1 MSVKLRGCTCALSNM
16 DLNRG
21 ALPRPY
27 ILWLSW
33 AVLESGWYPKTC
45 QFKGVTSAFPEE
57 TPHTESILII
67 LVPSVRGDFVNY
79 IPKLFPWEDYHH
91 IRYSPQIYSSPP
103 PKKKKGSY
111 YTTPKNK
118 QFEPENGGPLVP
130 RRFLLETH
138 HFQVSA
144 VELHPLSYPAF
155 ASSNSHPSVLEWSR
169 MSLGTKK
176 TYRWYRCHLGRQTN
190 QAVFINITILYL

>member
-103 PKKKKGSY
+103 QKKRVVTTPPQKTNSLNLKMGAPWFQGDSYWKPIISRFQPLSFTPWATPHLHRATHILRSWNEAGWVWGPKKHIVGIVA
-111 YTTPKNK
+111 TWEGK
-118 QFEPENGGPLVP
+118 Q
-130 RRFLLETH
+130 TK
-138 HFQVSA
+138 QC
-144 VELHPLSYPAF
+144 LS
-155 ASSNSHPSVLEWSR
+155 
-169 MSLGTKK
+169 
-176 TYRWYRCHLGRQTN
+176 
-190 QAVFINITILYL
+190 I